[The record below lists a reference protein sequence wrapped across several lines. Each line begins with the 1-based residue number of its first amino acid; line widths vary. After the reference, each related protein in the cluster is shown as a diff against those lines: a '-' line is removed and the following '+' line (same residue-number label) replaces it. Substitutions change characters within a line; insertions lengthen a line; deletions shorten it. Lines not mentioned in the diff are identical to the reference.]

1 MNSKFSINFLSKFLS
16 ISHKNLFCVPT
27 YSCQILIPTLNFI
40 SFQDGNELGTIML
53 TQGQSYNQSNF
64 QSIRSLVMNSL
75 TDLVVHFLI
84 LIIFACMPAVTYPS
98 HTLHVKLLKGIQT
111 TRLITARFPDQPWTP
126 GRASI

>member
-40 SFQDGNELGTIML
+40 SFQDGNELGTIMS
-53 TQGQSYNQSNF
+53 TQGQSYTQSNS
-64 QSIRSLVMNSL
+64 QSIRSLVIQSL

-84 LIIFACMPAVTYPS
+84 LINFACMPAVTYPS

-111 TRLITARFPDQPWTP
+111 KRLITARFPEQPWTP